1 MERRLGKKKEKK
13 TKKKTKE
20 KKKCPGKEEQDG
32 DGFQH
37 SSDPHQQI
45 CKF

>member
-1 MERRLGKKKEKK
+1 MERRLGKKRKERK

-20 KKKCPGKEEQDG
+20 KCPGKEEQDG

>member
-1 MERRLGKKKEKK
+1 MERRLGKKRKERK

-20 KKKCPGKEEQDG
+20 KKCPGKEEQDG